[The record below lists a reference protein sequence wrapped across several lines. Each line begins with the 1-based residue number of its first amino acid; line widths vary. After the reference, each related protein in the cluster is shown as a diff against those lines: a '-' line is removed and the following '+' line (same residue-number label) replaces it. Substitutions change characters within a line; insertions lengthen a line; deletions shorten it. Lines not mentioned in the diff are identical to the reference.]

1 MMVAGDKTNGRSPSF
16 DWMELFNTVTT
27 FILLNMLWL
36 FGALL
41 IVTIPAVTAA
51 LFASM
56 IPWSRGQSPVKP
68 FTTFWLALKKY
79 WLKAT
84 AVFLLDL
91 LLIAF
96 VILNLLILRQ
106 MGTGQF
112 LAILSRTVTVL
123 VAALLILS
131 NIYLWP
137 LLVTVDPPLRDLL
150 KNGIK
155 LALVH
160 PLWGAL
166 VAILALTPVAPTLFR
181 PQAFLLTATFAAT
194 ALNIQWGGWSIIR
207 RYLDEN
213 EIQNLGV

>member
-1 MMVAGDKTNGRSPSF
+1 
-16 DWMELFNTVTT
+16 
-27 FILLNMLWL
+27 
-36 FGALL
+36 
-41 IVTIPAVTAA
+41 
-51 LFASM
+51 
-56 IPWSRGQSPVKP
+56 VKP
-68 FTTFWLALKKY
+68 FKTFWLALKKY

-160 PLWGAL
+160 PFWGAL
-166 VAILALTPVAPTLFR
+166 VAIMAIIPVALSLFL

-194 ALNIQWGGWSIIR
+194 ALIIQWGGWRIIR